1 MDPTVPEDDR
11 PTTAIGHRRRLLE
24 ASVIVSGRN
33 VETLI
38 GGCLDA
44 IAPQVVA
51 GRHELIVVDDAST
64 DGTSRVVTA
73 WAAEHPMT
81 PLCLLVA
88 RRRGGPTASRN
99 AGARLAAGEL
109 LVFTDGDDRVTPGW
123 LDAFTQAS
131 AHAEFLAG
139 SAPTTASAP
148 PDAPLP
154 HFHSIAYAPGNA
166 MAVSRRLMIGLEGFD
181 ERIER
186 GGTEVEFAIRAAG
199 VGVTP
204 VLVPEA
210 VTLYNLP
217 MSTREVLRRTFR
229 RQRGHALIATLHPDL
244 VPPHAPSRS
253 VSVAVR
259 GLLDECLLVV
269 ARRHT
274 SWKGSL
280 GSMSRFAGCA
290 IWVLRFRIVP
300 PCARPPLR
308 RMSGSHRVAVDTR

>member
-1 MDPTVPEDDR
+1 MFETDFPHPTSIYPDVQARVAEVLKDTPHEVR
-11 PTTAIGHRRRLLE
+11 KKLLQD
-24 ASVIVSGRN
+24 N
-33 VETLI
+33 
-38 GGCLDA
+38 
-44 IAPQVVA
+44 
-51 GRHELIVVDDAST
+51 
-64 DGTSRVVTA
+64 
-73 WAAEHPMT
+73 
-81 PLCLLVA
+81 
-88 RRRGGPTASRN
+88 
-99 AGARLAAGEL
+99 
-109 LVFTDGDDRVTPGW
+109 
-123 LDAFTQAS
+123 
-131 AHAEFLAG
+131 
-139 SAPTTASAP
+139 
-148 PDAPLP
+148 
-154 HFHSIAYAPGNA
+154 
-166 MAVSRRLMIGLEGFD
+166 
-181 ERIER
+181 
-186 GGTEVEFAIRAAG
+186 
-199 VGVTP
+199 
-204 VLVPEA
+204 A

-308 RMSGSHRVAVDTR
+308 RMSESHRVAVDTR